1 MQLTKTEFM
10 LLSISI
16 LFITA
21 LAAGLAVFLVPELD
35 KKKFKS
41 ILSFSG
47 AYLFSITVIHIL
59 PELFHESHNPI
70 KSGIFVLLG
79 FFLQMLLE
87 YFTSGVEHGH
97 IHHHHEST
105 TVPYFLLISL
115 GIHSFLEGTLLVH
128 PSSVHGQE
136 GAGTLMF
143 GLIMHKM
150 PEAFA
155 LMSVL
160 ILQMKNK
167 SLAIL
172 LLAIFALTSPIGML
186 MSNALYNYQLIT
198 AEVFEILFAL
208 VAGNFLH
215 ISTTIFFESSPE
227 HKFKAKKLLLSVSGA
242 GMAILAE
249 YFMGH

>member
-1 MQLTKTEFM
+1 MYLN
-10 LLSISI
+10 LLI

-21 LAAGLAVFLVPELD
+21 FGAGMAVFLIPDLN
-35 KKKFKS
+35 KKKFKA

-59 PELFHESHNPI
+59 PELFHESTAPI
-70 KSGIFVLLG
+70 QAGMFVLLG
-79 FFLQMLLE
+79 FFLQMMLE
-87 YFTSGVEHGH
+87 YFSEGVEHGH
-97 IHHHHEST
+97 IHHHHETSAI
-105 TVPYFLLISL
+105 PFMLLVSL

-128 PSSVHGQE
+128 PSSVHGNE

-143 GLIMHKM
+143 GLIMHKI

-160 ILQMKNK
+160 VLQMKNK
-167 SLAIL
+167 SLAIVMML
-172 LLAIFALTSPIGML
+172 LFALTSPLGML
-186 MSNALYNYQLIT
+186 MSNALYNWNLIT
-198 AEVFEILFAL
+198 KDIFGILFAL

-215 ISTTIFFESSPE
+215 ISTTIFFESSPD
-227 HKFKAKKLLLSVSGA
+227 HKFKARKLLLSASGA

>member
-1 MQLTKTEFM
+1 M
-10 LLSISI
+10 LQNIIL

-21 LAAGLAVFLVPELD
+21 FGAGIAVFLIPALN
-35 KKKFKS
+35 KKKFKA

-59 PELFHESHNPI
+59 PELFHESEQPI
-70 KSGIFVLLG
+70 KAGIFVLLG

-97 IHHHHEST
+97 IHHHHET
-105 TVPYFLLISL
+105 TAIPFMLLISL
-115 GIHSFLEGTLLVH
+115 AIHSFLEGTLLVH
-128 PSSVHGQE
+128 PSSVHGGE
-136 GAGTLMF
+136 GANTLMF

-160 ILQMKNK
+160 VLQMKNK
-167 SLAIL
+167 ST
-172 LLAIFALTSPIGML
+172 AIFILGLFAMTSPLGML
-186 MSNALYNYQLIT
+186 MSNALFHWNLIT
-198 AEVFEILFAL
+198 KEVFGILFAL

-227 HKFKAKKLLLSVSGA
+227 HKFKAKKLLLSASGA
-242 GMAILAE
+242 GMAIVAE
-249 YFMGH
+249 YFMGHS

>member
-1 MQLTKTEFM
+1 MITNIVL
-10 LLSISI
+10 

-21 LAAGLAVFLVPELD
+21 FVAGISVFLIPELNQ
-35 KKKFKS
+35 KKFKA

-59 PELFHESHNPI
+59 PELFHESENPI
-70 KSGIFVLLG
+70 KAGIFVLLG
-79 FFLQMLLE
+79 FFLQMMLE

-97 IHHHHEST
+97 IHHHHET
-105 TVPYFLLISL
+105 TAIPYLLLVSL
-115 GIHSFLEGTLLVH
+115 GIHSFLEGTLMVH
-128 PSSVHGQE
+128 PSSVHGGE
-136 GAGTLMF
+136 GSSTLMF

-160 ILQMKNK
+160 VLQMKNK
-167 SLAIL
+167 TLAIT
-172 LLAIFALTSPIGML
+172 LLAIFALTSPMGML
-186 MSNALYNYQLIT
+186 LSNALYNWNLIT
-198 AEVFEILFAL
+198 KDVFGILFAL

-242 GMAILAE
+242 GLAILAE

>member
-1 MQLTKTEFM
+1 MS
-10 LLSISI
+10 LSII
-16 LFITA
+16 LLFLTA
-21 LAAGLAVFLVPELD
+21 FGSGIAVFLIPELN
-35 KKKFKS
+35 KKKFKA

-59 PELFHESHNPI
+59 PELFHESINPI

-79 FFLQMLLE
+79 FFLQMMLE

-97 IHHHHEST
+97 IHHHHET
-105 TVPYFLLISL
+105 TAIPYMLLVSL

-160 ILQMKNK
+160 VLQMKNK

-172 LLAIFALTSPIGML
+172 LLAIFALTSPLGML
-186 MSNALYNYQLIT
+186 MSNALYNWHLIT
-198 AEVFEILFAL
+198 EDVFGILFAL

-227 HKFKAKKLLLSVSGA
+227 HKFKAKKLMLSVSGA